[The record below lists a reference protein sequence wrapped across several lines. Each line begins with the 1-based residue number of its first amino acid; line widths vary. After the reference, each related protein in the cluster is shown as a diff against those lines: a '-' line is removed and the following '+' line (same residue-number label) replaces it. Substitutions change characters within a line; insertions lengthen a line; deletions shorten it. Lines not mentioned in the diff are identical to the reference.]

1 MKIIV
6 NASAS
11 ELPELLRQ
19 LRAEEIILNV
29 VPSSSVPPEAAPA
42 SKKASAPASVP
53 KSAARQRA
61 AKAARDNLEKQLD
74 WGALTEKWCG
84 MTRDQVRERFGFSSN
99 AGAGNALGALV
110 RRGKIRKKEFYDKP
124 TLFILPPSLNDT
136 LAAAAEEILNT

>member
-1 MKIIV
+1 MKIVV
-6 NASAS
+6 NISAP
-11 ELPELLRQ
+11 ELPDLLRQ
-19 LRAEEIILNV
+19 LQAEEIVLNIA
-29 VPSSSVPPEAAPA
+29 PPRALSDAAPA
-42 SKKASAPASVP
+42 ADKVPTSKPDP
-53 KSAARQRA
+53 RQRA
-61 AKAARDNLEKQLD
+61 VKQKTQNDLEKQLD
-74 WGALTEKWCG
+74 WDAPTEKWCG